1 MKPLLCLTFA
11 VLSFF
16 VYCKGEGIVLEVPI
30 HRTCHVN
37 IKLFGPWN
45 VMAFHGC
52 WVQSC
57 WPSEHILFTLYD
69 INLLSH
75 VRFSLTPEKVMITSF
90 VCFIRKTISH
100 SLSAQSKGSLYF
112 DTFKTYCEL
121 SSVYL
126 YITGK

>member
-1 MKPLLCLTFA
+1 MKPLICLTFA

-16 VYCKGEGIVLEVPI
+16 VYCKGEGIVLEVPT
-30 HRTCHVN
+30 HYWTCHVN

-45 VMAFHGC
+45 VMAFHGS

-75 VRFSLTPEKVMITSF
+75 VRFSLTPREGNDNFFCLFQTK
-90 VCFIRKTISH
+90 
-100 SLSAQSKGSLYF
+100 
-112 DTFKTYCEL
+112 DD
-121 SSVYL
+121 
-126 YITGK
+126 